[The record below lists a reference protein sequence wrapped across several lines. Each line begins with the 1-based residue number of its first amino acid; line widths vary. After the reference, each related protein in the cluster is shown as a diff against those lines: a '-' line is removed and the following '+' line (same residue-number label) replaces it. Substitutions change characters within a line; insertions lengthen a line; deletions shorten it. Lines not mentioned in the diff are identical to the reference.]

1 MHGLNL
7 NHRRKHIA
15 WLCLF
20 LWLSGCATVAP
31 DIERERHRQAGLEIQ
46 AVYEA
51 ALPSLPLDKQRHYA
65 QRLYRLTGEARY
77 LALNR
82 TYGQRLMCR
91 LAQDIQGLADPRHD
105 DYRYAETRSREIVA
119 AYPQR
124 TAKQRSRKPML
135 AEWGEIAFAG
145 KLLFRLVQAEY
156 HELLPAIDNHEV
168 ALDYLADVDWRPFL
182 TDPDVLGIYAAQ
194 VANQVH
200 FLHQLGIVDLRAEVE
215 AAFRQRYPPS
225 EVRRLDDTE
234 YRNWLYGLTHFVIAA
249 SRYYQLGVDPR
260 SVDWALNA
268 FENEA
273 AGILARA
280 TEDIQAEVA
289 MSFLLAGQE
298 YHPLVRE
305 IRNALVDAIDPATG
319 IIPSPSGS
327 FDLAGGEHRNVL
339 AIMVLRWTDRLY
351 PGPALSVGDLRCLEC
366 GSRLRA

>member
-1 MHGLNL
+1 MLGLTL
-7 NHRRKHIA
+7 NHRRMHTA

-20 LWLSGCATVAP
+20 LWLTGCATVAP

-77 LALNR
+77 LAPNR
-82 TYGQRLMCR
+82 AYGQRLMCR
-91 LAQDIQGLADPRHD
+91 LAQDIQGLAESRHD
-105 DYRYAETRSREIVA
+105 NYRYAETRSQEIIA

-124 TAKQRSRKPML
+124 TAKQRSRREML
-135 AEWGEIAFAG
+135 AEWDEMAFAT
-145 KLLFRLVQAEY
+145 KLLFRLVQADY
-156 HELLPAIDNHEV
+156 HGLLPAIANHAV
-168 ALDYLADVDWRPFL
+168 ALDYLAEVDWRPFL

-200 FLHQLGIVDLRAEVE
+200 FLHQLGIVDLHAEVE

-225 EVRRLDDTE
+225 EVGKLDEAE

-249 SRYYQLGVDPR
+249 SRYYQQGVDPR
-260 SVDWALNA
+260 SVDWALSA
-268 FENEA
+268 FESEA
-273 AGILARA
+273 DNLLARA

-298 YHPLVRE
+298 HHPLVRE
-305 IRNALVDAIDPATG
+305 IRDALVDAIDPTTG

-327 FDLAGGEHRNVL
+327 LDLAGGEHRNVL
-339 AIMVLRWTDRLY
+339 AIMVLRWAKAIY
-351 PGPALSVGDLRCLEC
+351 PGPRFDPGVMPGCRWLPE
-366 GSRLRA
+366 